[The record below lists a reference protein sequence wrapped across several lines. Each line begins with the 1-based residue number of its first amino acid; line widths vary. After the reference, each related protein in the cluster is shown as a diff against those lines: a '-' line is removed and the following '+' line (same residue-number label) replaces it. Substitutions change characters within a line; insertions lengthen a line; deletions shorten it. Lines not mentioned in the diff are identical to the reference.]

1 MGQKINPVS
10 FRLSLNKDWKSRWF
24 SANKKQYQINLLEDI
39 NLRKFLLNKLKLAG
53 ISQVQIER
61 SINKMK
67 IIVFVSRPGVVIGR
81 GGSGLEL
88 LKKDVCKMVSMP
100 QPEKNLEI
108 EAVEVKNPDLSA
120 YLVAQKVAEQLERRM
135 PYRRVVSKTIENTM
149 NSGAKGI
156 KIILSGR
163 VNGAEISRR
172 EKFGDKGKTGN
183 IPSQTLRAD
192 IDFAS
197 VPSLTRSGFIGVKVW
212 IYKEEN
218 KKNQD

>member
-1 MGQKINPVS
+1 MGQKVNPVS
-10 FRLSLNKDWKSRWF
+10 FRLPYLKEWKSRWF
-24 SANKKQYQINLLEDI
+24 SSDKKQYQKNLLEDFKI
-39 NLRKFLLNKLKLAG
+39 RKFLLNKLRLAG

-67 IIVFVSRPGVVIGR
+67 IILFVSRPGVVIGR

-88 LKKDVCKMVSMP
+88 LKKELCQIVTTT

-108 EAVEVKNPDLSA
+108 EAVEVKNPDLVA
-120 YLVAQKVAEQLERRM
+120 YLVAQRIAEQLERRM
-135 PYRRVVSKTIENTM
+135 PYRRVVNRTIENVM
-149 NSGAKGI
+149 ASGAKGV

-163 VNGAEISRR
+163 IAGAEISRR

-192 IDFAS
+192 IDYAS

-212 IYKEEN
+212 IYKGEKKEEE
-218 KKNQD
+218 

>member
-1 MGQKINPVS
+1 MGQKVNPIS
-10 FRLSLNKDWKSRWF
+10 FRLPLTKDWTARWF
-24 SANKKQYQINLLEDI
+24 SANKQQYQKNLLEDVH
-39 NLRKFLLNKLKLAG
+39 LRKFLLGKLKMAG

-67 IIVFVSRPGVVIGR
+67 IILFVSRPGVVIGR

-88 LKKDVCKMVSMP
+88 LKKDVCKMVAMA

-108 EAVEVKNPDLSA
+108 EAIEVKNPDLSA
-120 YLVAQKVAEQLERRM
+120 YLVAQKVAEQLEKRM
-135 PYRRVVSKTIENTM
+135 PYRRVISKAIENTM
-149 NSGAKGI
+149 NSGAKGV

-212 IYKEEN
+212 VYKEEN
-218 KKNQD
+218 KKSQD